1 MPKKPFYA
9 EGLRFSC
16 TRCSACCRYEP
27 GYVFLTEKDVAIL
40 AAALKMSYNDFI
52 KAFCRWVPAAGGQEC
67 LSLKEKS
74 NYDCVFWNQGC
85 SVYDARPLQCRV
97 FPFWPSML
105 ESAGIWENADCP
117 GMGKGVL
124 HSMADIE
131 SHLKEQAGEPVIS
144 KIS

>member
-1 MPKKPFYA
+1 MSKQPFYA

-27 GYVFLTEKDVAIL
+27 GYVFLTENDVGVL
-40 AAALKMSYNDFI
+40 AVALKMDYNDFV
-52 KAFCRWVPAAGGQEC
+52 KGFCRWIPSAGRTER

-74 NYDCVFWNQGC
+74 NYDCIFWKYGC
-85 SVYDARPLQCRV
+85 SVYEARPLQCRA

-105 ESAGIWENADCP
+105 KSSGTWKNGDCP
-117 GMGKGVL
+117 GLGKGTL

-131 SHLKEQAGEPVIS
+131 VRLQEQVAESVIS
-144 KIS
+144 RTT